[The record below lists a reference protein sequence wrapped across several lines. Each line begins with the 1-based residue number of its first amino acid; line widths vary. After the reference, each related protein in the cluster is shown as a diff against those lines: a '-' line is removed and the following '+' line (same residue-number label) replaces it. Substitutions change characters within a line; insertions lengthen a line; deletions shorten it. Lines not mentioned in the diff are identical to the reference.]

1 MRQRVQKLS
10 ALLLVAAALLAGA
23 AVAGEKVHEV
33 GEGHSLWAIA
43 RRYNITVDALRAAN
57 DLKEDESIKPG
68 QKLVIPAKNA
78 PAKSKSRSK
87 EKSEKDKPEREEKKK
102 SDEPE
107 AAAPSA
113 PPAWVTAKPPSA
125 TQTQKTAQVRGVNP
139 CNTPDQGFGIYDR
152 WSRESSIGQLI
163 MPQRGGTTGDGGFDV
178 MIHFHGHEPV
188 RKEWVR
194 VMEGPVHVGIDL
206 GIGSGPYMSAF
217 GAPDSFKRL
226 LESVEKAMAKKTG
239 KKNAHVR
246 KVGLSAWSAGYGAVQ
261 EIIAKPAN
269 AELVDMVILL
279 DGLHSGYRGNVV
291 NETQIKPFVDFAQ
304 RAARGEKLMFVSH
317 SSIIPPGYAST
328 TETANFLI
336 WKLGGKPTRTKP
348 RGNDPMGLD
357 LISRYSKGKFH
368 VRGYAGNDKMDHCAH
383 IGLYRDVLKV
393 HVMPR
398 WNSPRGYGVA
408 KPEKPKVAASK
419 AAPAPTG
426 ESVIQATFHD

>member
-1 MRQRVQKLS
+1 
-10 ALLLVAAALLAGA
+10 
-23 AVAGEKVHEV
+23 
-33 GEGHSLWAIA
+33 
-43 RRYNITVDALRAAN
+43 
-57 DLKEDESIKPG
+57 
-68 QKLVIPAKNA
+68 
-78 PAKSKSRSK
+78 
-87 EKSEKDKPEREEKKK
+87 
-102 SDEPE
+102 
-107 AAAPSA
+107 
-113 PPAWVTAKPPSA
+113 
-125 TQTQKTAQVRGVNP
+125 
-139 CNTPDQGFGIYDR
+139 
-152 WSRESSIGQLI
+152 
-163 MPQRGGTTGDGGFDV
+163 
-178 MIHFHGHEPV
+178 
-188 RKEWVR
+188 
-194 VMEGPVHVGIDL
+194 MEGPVHVGIDL

-279 DGLHSGYRGNVV
+279 DGLHSGYRGTVV
-291 NETQIKPFVDFAQ
+291 NETQIKPFVDWAQ

-336 WKLGGKPTRTKP
+336 WKVGGKPTRTKP

-368 VRGYAGNDKMDHCAH
+368 VRGYSGNDKMDHCAH

-393 HVMPR
+393 HVAPR

-408 KPEKPKVAASK
+408 KPGQEKPEKPAVAASK
-419 AAPAPTG
+419 AAPSKPPAAAVYDPTAP
-426 ESVIQATFHD
+426 VVFHD